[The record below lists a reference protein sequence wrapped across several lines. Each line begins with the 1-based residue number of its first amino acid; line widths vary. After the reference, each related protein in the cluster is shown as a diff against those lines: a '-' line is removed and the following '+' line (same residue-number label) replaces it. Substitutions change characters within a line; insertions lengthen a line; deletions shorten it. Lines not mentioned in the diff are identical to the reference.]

1 MKETCSEPFFTPWFD
16 GIVRNLGLLSYL
28 YIQEKG
34 KGLERQRCIAL
45 TSGYTVTSSDILS
58 FLEEH
63 SLLEDRKGL
72 LHLNCDL
79 FFSLSLWD
87 LLILAEPWLMQET
100 PRFRD
105 NCPKPDIP
113 DVSAVRAFACSQNLS
128 DFYIHT
134 YQGF

>member
-1 MKETCSEPFFTPWFD
+1 MYSPHKRIYSDFIRHPLFLRRTFSSGRPEGLVASELRSVF
-16 GIVRNLGLLSYL
+16 
-28 YIQEKG
+28 
-34 KGLERQRCIAL
+34 
-45 TSGYTVTSSDILS
+45 
-58 FLEEH
+58 
-63 SLLEDRKGL
+63 
-72 LHLNCDL
+72 
-79 FFSLSLWD
+79 LSLWE

-105 NCPKPDIP
+105 NCPPPDIP